1 MRDWL
6 TSSWYPSEPDSQV
19 WAYERLSRRI
29 ARESGMSGVIPIPG
43 DEDDDDDDSIS
54 EVAEIKE
61 QSSSAGGGDK
71 MEESVEETEDN
82 AEEKEREKNLDL
94 LWGDEEE
101 FDSGSGE
108 EWDPKEWGR

>member
-1 MRDWL
+1 M
-6 TSSWYPSEPDSQV
+6 
-19 WAYERLSRRI
+19 
-29 ARESGMSGVIPIPG
+29 GGVIPIPG
-43 DEDDDDDDSIS
+43 DEDDEDSIR
-54 EVAEIKE
+54 EVEEIKE

-71 MEESVEETEDN
+71 IEEPVGEIEDDE
-82 AEEKEREKNLDL
+82 EEKEREKNLDL

>member
-1 MRDWL
+1 M
-6 TSSWYPSEPDSQV
+6 SSWYPSEPDSQV

-43 DEDDDDDDSIS
+43 DEDDNDDDSIS
-54 EVAEIKE
+54 EQTEIKE
-61 QSSSAGGGDK
+61 QTPEPGDGDGPT
-71 MEESVEETEDN
+71 EENEDEE
-82 AEEKEREKNLDL
+82 AEKEREKNLDL

>member
-1 MRDWL
+1 MR
-6 TSSWYPSEPDSQV
+6 
-19 WAYERLSRRI
+19 
-29 ARESGMSGVIPIPG
+29 GVIPIPG

-54 EVAEIKE
+54 GEAEFSGHSRHPNGDD
-61 QSSSAGGGDK
+61 QSREPVDDH
-71 MEESVEETEDN
+71 EDDE
-82 AEEKEREKNLDL
+82 EEKEREKNLDF

>member
-19 WAYERLSRRI
+19 WAYERLARRI

-43 DEDDDDDDSIS
+43 DDDDDDSIS
-54 EVAEIKE
+54 VE
-61 QSSSAGGGDK
+61 GDK
-71 MEESVEETEDN
+71 MEEPVEEVEDDE
-82 AEEKEREKNLDL
+82 EEKERGKNLDL

>member
-1 MRDWL
+1 ML

-19 WAYERLSRRI
+19 WAYERLARRI
-29 ARESGMSGVIPIPG
+29 ARESGMRGVIPIPG
-43 DEDDDDDDSIS
+43 DEDDDDSIR
-54 EVAEIKE
+54 EVEEIKE
-61 QSSSAGGGDK
+61 QSSSTGGGGK
-71 MEESVEETEDN
+71 MEEPVEEIEDDE
-82 AEEKEREKNLDL
+82 EEKEREKNLDL

>member
-1 MRDWL
+1 M
-6 TSSWYPSEPDSQV
+6 

-29 ARESGMSGVIPIPG
+29 AREAGMSGVIPIPG
-43 DEDDDDDDSIS
+43 DEDEDDDESIPGQ
-54 EVAEIKE
+54 AEIKDQPTPE
-61 QSSSAGGGDK
+61 AGGDK
-71 MEESVEETEDN
+71 GEEPGGEANDDE
-82 AEEKEREKNLDL
+82 EEKEREKNLDL

>member
-19 WAYERLSRRI
+19 WAYERLARRI
-29 ARESGMSGVIPIPG
+29 AKEAGMSGVIPIPG
-43 DEDDDDDDSIS
+43 DEDEDDSVT
-54 EVAEIKE
+54 EEAEIKE
-61 QSSSAGGGDK
+61 QPSSAVGGDK
-71 MEESVEETEDN
+71 MEEPLEEIEDDE
-82 AEEKEREKNLDL
+82 EEKEREKNLDL